1 MSFCNIYIPPE
12 IVDIIADFRD
22 YEKYYKPKHS
32 ELLLGVIN
40 DIGDIAAICSAEVN
54 HIQPNIVWQCWGPGA
69 KYLSWPLDEEDDF
82 EDHHIE
88 VYNDPFPWIAE
99 SFTHLSSNPDDY
111 L

>member
-1 MSFCNIYIPPE
+1 MTFCNIHIPSE

-22 YEKYYKPKHS
+22 YEKYDKPKHIDMFL
-32 ELLLGVIN
+32 EVIN
-40 DIGDIAAICSAEVN
+40 DIGDIAAISSTQDN
-54 HIQPNIVWQCWGPGA
+54 NIIPNIVWQCWGPGA
-69 KYLSWPLDEEDDF
+69 KYLSWPFGEEDDF
-82 EDHHIE
+82 ENHHIE